1 MFSISLLVFK
11 RKSEIIINKNKK
23 DFLKKNF
30 RFIVQIRDKIDRF
43 IFGKL
48 VNPLISE
55 LSVFIDSDIDTIL
68 DLGCGSNSPLRHFKN
83 KLSRLVGADLFI
95 PSLNSSRASK
105 LHHEYFQIDVLSS
118 IDYFEENSF
127 DCVALIDVIEHLKKS
142 DGLKLIKQME
152 TIARKKIIVFTP
164 NGFLEQ
170 KPFDGNEYQRHISG
184 WEVEEMQQMGFKV
197 IGINGYKPLRGERAN
212 IIFWPTIFW
221 KRISYLSQLIVKN
234 KPRYAFQI
242 LCVKNL

>member
-1 MFSISLLVFK
+1 M
-11 RKSEIIINKNKK
+11 
-23 DFLKKNF
+23 
-30 RFIVQIRDKIDRF
+30 
-43 IFGKL
+43 
-48 VNPLISE
+48 
-55 LSVFIDSDIDTIL
+55 
-68 DLGCGSNSPLRHFKN
+68 
-83 KLSRLVGADLFI
+83 VGADLFI
-95 PSLNSSRASK
+95 PSLNSSRDSK
-105 LHHEYFQIDVLSS
+105 LHHEYFEIDILSS
-118 IDYFEENSF
+118 IDHFEENSF

-164 NGFLEQ
+164 NGFLDQ

-184 WEVEEMQQMGFKV
+184 WEVKEMQQMGFKV

-212 IIFWPTIFW
+212 ITFRPTIFW

>member
-1 MFSISLLVFK
+1 MIYK
-11 RKSEIIINKNKK
+11 RESEVTIKKYIK
-23 DFLKKNF
+23 DFLNENF
-30 RFIVQIRDKIDRF
+30 KFVFQIRDKIDQF

-55 LSVFIDSDIDTIL
+55 LNDTIDSNIDTIL
-68 DLGCGSNSPLRHFKN
+68 DLGCGSNSPMGYFKN
-83 KLSRLVGADLFI
+83 KLKRLVGVDLFI
-95 PSLNSSRASK
+95 PSLNLSSKNK
-105 LHHEYFQIDVLSS
+105 LHHEYYEIDILSS
-118 IDYFEENSF
+118 IDHFEENSF
-127 DCVALIDVIEHLKKS
+127 DCVALIDVIEHLKKQ
-142 DGLKLIKQME
+142 DGLTLIKQME

-170 KPFDGNEYQRHISG
+170 SPFDGNEYQRHISG
-184 WEVEEMQQMGFKV
+184 WEVEEMQQMGFDV

-212 IIFWPTIFW
+212 IIKWPTIFW

-234 KPRYAFQI
+234 RPEYAFQI